1 MRVLSTRLYTVGIA
15 LEGLIGGGQH
25 TRRSLRPAAAIACLA
40 AFLFVIGWVSR
51 PIPQLQQADTNCS
64 DLGYGASVLHVVKR
78 WLRRNVL
85 LRRPGK
91 RQQQLP
97 LRG

>member
-40 AFLFVIGWVSR
+40 AFLFVIGWVSTDSATA
-51 PIPQLQQADTNCS
+51 ADTNCS
-64 DLGYGASVLHVVKR
+64 DLGYGTFCMWSNAGYGGTFFYVTQGSVNNNYHYV
-78 WLRRNVL
+78 
-85 LRRPGK
+85 GD
-91 RQQQLP
+91 QF
-97 LRG
+97 